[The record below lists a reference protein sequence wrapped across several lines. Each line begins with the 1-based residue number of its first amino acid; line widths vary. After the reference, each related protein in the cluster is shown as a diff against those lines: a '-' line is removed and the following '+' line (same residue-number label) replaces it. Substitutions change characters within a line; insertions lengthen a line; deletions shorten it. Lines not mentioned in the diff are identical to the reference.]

1 MNRLKFRHYFFLFTI
16 GILFLSSSPVSGQRF
31 YSKLK
36 EYCANLPNEFNKISG
51 ERKQILEEIGD
62 YIYQAISNKKSAQL
76 LFICTQNSRRSQFAQ
91 VWAQTAAYYFRLEN
105 IKTFSGGYMESA
117 INYRILEALRKSG
130 FSVTAAEG
138 YSQNPV
144 YLLSLGQSYPD
155 MFIFSKKY
163 DFWQNPNEKFATIL
177 CDKDLIEDKLA
188 PAGSE
193 NIIALPYEDIQ
204 IYDSSTGNILK
215 NDEICRQVARE
226 MFFMMDY
233 VTKTKKLNKKRK
245 NKKKSNK

>member
-1 MNRLKFRHYFFLFTI
+1 M
-16 GILFLSSSPVSGQRF
+16 GILFLPSSPVSGQRF

-36 EYCANLPNEFNKISG
+36 EYCANLPNEFNKIPG
-51 ERKQILEEIGD
+51 ERKIILEEIGD
-62 YIYQAISNKKSAQL
+62 YIYQAISTNKSAQL
-76 LFICTQNSRRSQFAQ
+76 LFICEQNSRRSQFAQ

-105 IKTFSGGYMESA
+105 IKTYSGGYMETA

-138 YSQNPV
+138 YSKNPV
-144 YLLSLGQSYPD
+144 YLLSLGQRYPD
-155 MFIFSKKY
+155 IFIFSKKY
-163 DFWQNPNEKFATIL
+163 DFWQNPNEKYATIL
-177 CDKDLIEDKLA
+177 CSKDLIDDKLT
-188 PAGSE
+188 PDGSE

-204 IYDSSTGNILK
+204 IYDNSTGNILK

-233 VTKTKKLNKKRK
+233 VSKTKKQNKKH
-245 NKKKSNK
+245 KKKKNRINK